1 MKENNDVYIGNF
13 DGNFSD
19 KCITLLMDKKI
30 AEYEIDKYRH
40 KFNSEYLQKI
50 PKERGRYE

>member
-1 MKENNDVYIGNF
+1 
-13 DGNFSD
+13 
-19 KCITLLMDKKI
+19 MDKKI